1 MAELPKEECFKEEE
15 PYQTGTAPSRE
26 AYCEMKEYA
35 AQLESII
42 EARTSALQT
51 EKSLTDQLLQSMLPK
66 AVVEQLRSGHQ
77 VPPEAY
83 EQCTI
88 YFSDIVGFTNI
99 SSGST
104 PFEVVALLNKL
115 YTEFDEIIDRY
126 DVYKVETIGDAYMVA
141 SGVPRRNG
149 ERHAVAIT
157 DMSLDLVNVSHH
169 FVIPH
174 MPEEPLKIRVGL
186 HSGSV
191 CAGVVGLKMPRYCLF
206 GDTVNTASRMESTGE
221 AYKIHCSDT
230 THEILERFGG
240 FIFEKRGT
248 ITVKGKGE
256 MQTWWVVKR
265 TRAEVDHDVCPLPT
279 NFLRK
284 KKKPP
289 AAVKLNIMEAVQAT
303 SDEKD
308 RTGTA
313 AKKTGAPENK

>member
-1 MAELPKEECFKEEE
+1 MPFKSNDLVPLTPEAASHDLDADADPLTLMAELPKEECFKDEE
-15 PYQTGTAPSRE
+15 PYQTGTAPPRE
-26 AYCEMKEYA
+26 AYCELIKECWKDVISRPSFTLIKRRLKAMNPKAIPSTNKDMILMKEYA

-88 YFSDIVGFTNI
+88 YFSDIVGFTTI

-174 MPEEPLKIRVGL
+174 MPEEPLKIR
-186 HSGSV
+186 
-191 CAGVVGLKMPRYCLF
+191 
-206 GDTVNTASRMESTGE
+206 
-221 AYKIHCSDT
+221 
-230 THEILERFGG
+230 
-240 FIFEKRGT
+240 
-248 ITVKGKGE
+248 GKGE

-279 NFLRK
+279 NFLRR

-289 AAVKLNIMEAVQAT
+289 TTVKLNIMEAVKAT

-308 RTGTA
+308 HTGSS
-313 AKKTGAPENK
+313 AKKTGALENK